1 MKCTCFDPPLFSLTL
16 PLSPLCPPP
25 PCCPFSY
32 VEAAQH
38 LDTVRREEGLLR
50 HIAVTN
56 FDAAHLK
63 ELLDAGIPICAN
75 QVQYVECIHCMIV
88 LV

>member
-1 MKCTCFDPPLFSLTL
+1 M
-16 PLSPLCPPP
+16 
-25 PCCPFSY
+25 
-32 VEAAQH
+32 EAAQH

-75 QVQYVECIHCMIV
+75 QVQYVECIHDCIGVGGV
-88 LV
+88 LINGVFVCFYGMLQSLT